1 MIPNFWFYAV
11 VGRPFAVALFGWTG
25 CDIRRLKYLTDVD
38 MLSAEF
44 SREGSTMSTEIII
57 LIVVLIFVFGGGGF
71 YWSRR
76 R

>member
-1 MIPNFWFYAV
+1 MV
-11 VGRPFAVALFGWTG
+11 VGKPFAFIIFGWAG

-38 MLSAEF
+38 MLAADF
-44 SREGSTMSTEIII
+44 RREGSTMSSAEIII